1 MRRLFWLGMKVAPG
15 LQGVALRKIDRHRH
29 GRHQL
34 PRGCRMTL
42 EDGLARAGRAQRTV
56 HPAIL
61 RSYDAY
67 VAAGILS
74 P

>member
-1 MRRLFWLGMKVAPG
+1 
-15 LQGVALRKIDRHRH
+15 
-29 GRHQL
+29 
-34 PRGCRMTL
+34 MTL

-56 HPAIL
+56 HPAML